1 MSVMI
6 LVERKIV
13 KMRMNN
19 KKGKTLLHINYLPL
33 ILCTH
38 SLPRVSGYV
47 DLSFPAPPLRQ
58 ESDDSQLSSPLPSM
72 VSSIDTSGA
81 NADVDKEKD
90 AIEMEVS
97 PGKYAQLAEFQQEMK
112 DKNTSDKM

>member
-1 MSVMI
+1 MI

-13 KMRMNN
+13 KMRMNSE
-19 KKGKTLLHINYLPL
+19 KGKTLLHINYLPL

-38 SLPRVSGYV
+38 SLPRVSGYA

-72 VSSIDTSGA
+72 ASSIDTSGV
-81 NADVDKEKD
+81 NADVDREKD
-90 AIEMEVS
+90 RVEMEVS